1 MWEKKAILPQA
12 FSQEASDSPS
22 MNFTPGLKPNFLL
35 LELLGRAFE
44 SFFGFE
50 QRTWLGF
57 Q

>member
-50 QRTWLGF
+50 QRNWLGF